1 MGPNGSGKTTLLKCC
16 LGLVRPSGG
25 EVRVLGESVA
35 GLRWAGLS
43 RLRCRVGYVPQT
55 LAARSEMPLTVRE
68 VVATG
73 RTGIAGLFRRL
84 GREDWRIVDEWLER
98 LGLSSLAG
106 QAYGQLSG
114 GEQRKTL
121 IATAMVQQPEML
133 LLDEPTANLDLF
145 WREQIVATL
154 ESLYARTRL
163 TILLVCHELEVIP
176 ACSRRLL
183 LLQSGRASAEGSPEE
198 VLTGERIA
206 SLYGG
211 GLRVVHERGPPRR
224 DPDRGVESMID
235 LALWG
240 PVMVAGV
247 VAGAST
253 GALGTYIVGM
263 RIPFLGVC
271 VAHAALAGAVWAR
284 WADWPARR

>member
-1 MGPNGSGKTTLLKCC
+1 MNPAAIDITDLRVHGGGREILALDRLRVERGEAFTLLGPNGSGKTTLLKCC
-16 LGLVRPSGG
+16 LGLTRPSGG

-35 GLRWAGLS
+35 RLRWAGLS

-55 LAARSEMPLTVRE
+55 LAGRSEMPLTVRE

-84 GREDWRIVDEWLER
+84 GREDWRIVDEWLDR

-183 LLQSGRASAEGSPEE
+183 LLQSGRAAAEGLPEE

-211 GLRVVHERGPPRR
+211 GLRVVHESGRHAVIPTG
-224 DPDRGVESMID
+224 ESK
-235 LALWG
+235 A
-240 PVMVAGV
+240 
-247 VAGAST
+247 
-253 GALGTYIVGM
+253 
-263 RIPFLGVC
+263 
-271 VAHAALAGAVWAR
+271 
-284 WADWPARR
+284 